1 MLLANK
7 EGIVVTGPV
16 VNLNVA
22 GPGAG
27 GSLVVFTIPVL
38 LGQLVGVK
46 SVKIRKVLLHNNA
59 AGNTT
64 VLIGN
69 GIAGVGIPVLL
80 PALDSF
86 NGLTDPYTVDA
97 DFPEV
102 ESFAN
107 ITAWAVA
114 LVALGTID
122 IQLEVAI
129 IG

>member
-7 EGIVVTGPV
+7 EGIIVTGPV
-16 VNLNVA
+16 VNLA
-22 GPGAG
+22 AAGAG
-27 GSLVVFTIPVL
+27 ASVVVFTIPVL
-38 LGQLVGVK
+38 AAQLIGVK
-46 SVKIRKVLLHNNA
+46 SVKIRKVILHNNA

-69 GIAGVGIPVLL
+69 GAAGVGIPVLL
-80 PALDSF
+80 PALDSM
-86 NGLTDPYTVDA
+86 NGLTDPYTAEA

-107 ITAWAVA
+107 IVAWPAA
-114 LVALGTID
+114 LADGGTID
-122 IQLEVAI
+122 IMLELVV

>member
-7 EGIVVTGPV
+7 EGIVLTGPV
-16 VNLNVA
+16 VRLA
-22 GPGAG
+22 AAGAG
-27 GSLVVFTIPVL
+27 ASVLVFTVPVL

-46 SVKIRKVLLHNNA
+46 SVKIRKVILHNNV

-69 GIAGVGIPVLL
+69 GIPTVGVPVLL
-80 PALDSF
+80 PALDSL
-86 NGLTDPYTVDA
+86 NNLTDSYNADA

-107 ITAWAVA
+107 ITAWPAALAVG
-114 LVALGTID
+114 GTID
-122 IQLEVAI
+122 IQLEVLVC
-129 IG
+129 G

>member
-7 EGIVVTGPV
+7 EGIIVTGPV
-16 VNLNVA
+16 VNLVA
-22 GPGAG
+22 AGVG

-38 LGQLVGVK
+38 AGQIVGLK
-46 SVKIRKVLLHNNA
+46 SVKILKVLLHNYA

-64 VLIGN
+64 VLIGI
-69 GIAGVGIPVLL
+69 GAAGVGIPAIL

-86 NGLTDPYTVDA
+86 NGLTDAYVSPN

-102 ESFAN
+102 EAFAN
-107 ITAWAVA
+107 ITAWAA
-114 LVALGTID
+114 ALLVAGTID
-122 IQLEVAI
+122 IQLEVSI

>member
-16 VNLNVA
+16 VALVP
-22 GPGAG
+22 GGAG
-27 GSLVVFTIPVL
+27 ASLLVFAIPVL
-38 LGQLVGVK
+38 VGQLVGVK
-46 SVKIRKVLLHNNA
+46 SVKIRKVILHNNA

-69 GIAGVGIPVLL
+69 GAVGVGIPVLL
-80 PALDSF
+80 PALDSL
-86 NGLTDPYTVDA
+86 NGLTDSYTADA

-107 ITAWAVA
+107 ITAWTVA
-114 LVALGTID
+114 LAGTID
-122 IQLEVAI
+122 CQLEVVV

>member
-7 EGIVVTGPV
+7 EGIIVTGPV
-16 VNLNVA
+16 VNLA
-22 GPGAG
+22 AAGAG
-27 GSLVVFTIPVL
+27 ASVVVFTIPVL
-38 LGQLVGVK
+38 VGQLIGLK
-46 SVKIRKVLLHNNA
+46 SVKIRKVILHNNA

-69 GIAGVGIPVLL
+69 GAVGVGIPVLL
-80 PALDSF
+80 PALDSL
-86 NGLTDPYTVDA
+86 NGLTDSYTAEA

-107 ITAWAVA
+107 IVAWPAA
-114 LVALGTID
+114 LVGAGTID
-122 IQLEVAI
+122 IMLEVAV